1 MIKLGFN
8 VLCDK
13 TFLMVYRNMTLT
25 QGQGHKVT
33 LKLNKNASTFLIDY
47 SQYNDNIWVI
57 SVYGRTYIII

>member
-1 MIKLGFN
+1 
-8 VLCDK
+8 
-13 TFLMVYRNMTLT
+13 MTLT